1 MCGGLRGRAGHLLS
15 DSREE
20 LQFFIPHIDF
30 MLELGDCVFTGSAL
44 SSQLIDLR
52 LVRLFLETLVDQLA
66 DKELLLL
73 RQLLVSD
80 VLGFLEA
87 ELLLNKLLR
96 ALDLIQELLVD
107 VLNTKV
113 KMFLLFEFLVLLVN
127 ALGDVLNGSIS
138 RLHNRLLRR
147 DVRFQALVILSQLID
162 VVLEDFLIFFVFT
175 FLRVILVHLL
185 RLGLDLLLGV
195 DDLGDDRV

>member
-1 MCGGLRGRAGHLLS
+1 
-15 DSREE
+15 
-20 LQFFIPHIDF
+20 
-30 MLELGDCVFTGSAL
+30 MLELGDCVFTGSTL

-138 RLHNRLLRR
+138 RLHN
-147 DVRFQALVILSQLID
+147 
-162 VVLEDFLIFFVFT
+162 
-175 FLRVILVHLL
+175 
-185 RLGLDLLLGV
+185 
-195 DDLGDDRV
+195 

>member
-1 MCGGLRGRAGHLLS
+1 
-15 DSREE
+15 
-20 LQFFIPHIDF
+20 
-30 MLELGDCVFTGSAL
+30 MLELGDSVLTRSTL
-44 SSQLIDLR
+44 SGQLIDLR

-80 VLGFLEA
+80 VLGLLEA

-138 RLHNRLLRR
+138 RLHN
-147 DVRFQALVILSQLID
+147 
-162 VVLEDFLIFFVFT
+162 
-175 FLRVILVHLL
+175 
-185 RLGLDLLLGV
+185 
-195 DDLGDDRV
+195 

>member
-1 MCGGLRGRAGHLLS
+1 
-15 DSREE
+15 
-20 LQFFIPHIDF
+20 

-44 SSQLIDLR
+44 SSQLINLR

-80 VLGFLEA
+80 IFGFLEA

-127 ALGDVLNGSIS
+127 ALGNILNGSIS
-138 RLHNRLLRR
+138 RLHN
-147 DVRFQALVILSQLID
+147 
-162 VVLEDFLIFFVFT
+162 
-175 FLRVILVHLL
+175 
-185 RLGLDLLLGV
+185 
-195 DDLGDDRV
+195 

>member
-1 MCGGLRGRAGHLLS
+1 
-15 DSREE
+15 
-20 LQFFIPHIDF
+20 
-30 MLELGDCVFTGSAL
+30 MLELGDCVFAGSAL
-44 SSQLIDLR
+44 GSQLIDLR

-80 VLGFLEA
+80 VLGLLEA

-138 RLHNRLLRR
+138 RLHN
-147 DVRFQALVILSQLID
+147 
-162 VVLEDFLIFFVFT
+162 
-175 FLRVILVHLL
+175 
-185 RLGLDLLLGV
+185 
-195 DDLGDDRV
+195 